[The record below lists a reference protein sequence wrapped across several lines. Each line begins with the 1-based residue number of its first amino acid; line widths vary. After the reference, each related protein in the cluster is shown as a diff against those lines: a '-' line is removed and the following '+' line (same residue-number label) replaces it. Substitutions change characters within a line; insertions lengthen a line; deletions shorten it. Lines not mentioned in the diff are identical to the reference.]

1 MSGLI
6 YGRKS
11 LKASAGLL
19 AALCL
24 LAVLSA
30 SFASD
35 TAVASPSATYQPPP
49 IRFDLALE
57 SRPESP
63 GSILPSWSLTIRNVG
78 IDGHQVAVR
87 DIKVRISPLQ
97 DESCGE
103 LSCDV
108 VEDLSLGRFDAET
121 GIWSIPELPSGGSA
135 EAIFSRDRFQ
145 VSGGESYQLLVRR
158 SGQPTTLTVTPLHLQ
173 AEIIDAEPSDR
184 PEVKYNNVVEQWYLS
199 YDDRGRNQTLHAFG
213 DAGVS
218 AETRSLGGD
227 DIPSATIVTVTPFVE
242 AIRDLVD
249 VRPGE
254 FSSAQFDV
262 RIRIELDGLELAGE
276 IQPATGNF
284 DPETLIWDLGRATAP
299 WPALDVPVRKDD
311 APSLA
316 RVPPERRCLTARV
329 VSAVPPFE
337 LDQRKLRNDVAEAC
351 LAEPKAILPDG
362 EIVLWW
368 IHDCVGVTASPCGDD
383 DELLLLAHER
393 QADDIVLPD
402 HAGEDRF
409 FAPQSLIFQVH
420 DPAGRQYDGDN
431 DSLTDG
437 TTVSWQTGR
446 KDSGALNHEG
456 VRVWYSR
463 ADLSPNIDAWSGI
476 VLTASVSGATPG
488 RVKVRF
494 DNSTAGTFFDP
505 NPSHQRSFGLS
516 RATTRHTDMF
526 FEFEKL
532 GTYVVNFQAMV
543 TRADSKVYTVAGDY
557 TFHVGPIA
565 ELAVRDGGPSSLA
578 PPEHWGYT
586 IQAVNNGPD
595 AVSSPRITLTN
606 VPQGAEV
613 ILDERW
619 PGEYLETRCVG
630 GLCDAVWTL
639 SQPLPITY
647 GPDPPTLTLVT
658 DADDAGQIRASIAN
672 NGPYTVTID
681 GETHTGTYLD
691 HITENSSGVSIRA
704 RPGAARSL
712 VVRTFH
718 DFDPSLLIWEEVDRL
733 HDWEVDRYE
742 VHWFTPPGETCQRPA
757 FDAVP
762 TATTHHPMYLD
773 VTPRAGDVKCYT
785 VRAVNLVGH
794 KTHWYTVAS
803 IGEEAPGTPRSLSVL
818 TYADPPIAVVTW
830 GPVESV
836 NGWPISKYE
845 LWTARGE
852 ETCRKPRL
860 DQAGEEVTG
869 RVHLDYSIN
878 PNELTCY
885 YVRAVNTQKV
895 PGYWSEPALTAA
907 GISDLT
913 QLTVQG
919 GAGVVEGGDAQFTI
933 SASPAPVAGDTLQV
947 QYTVSQRGNFVSG
960 GDLGQDSVIID
971 SRGRADITVPTEADD
986 TGEADGAV
994 VLTLLSGSG
1003 YALSSAR
1010 SASVAVADDDDPTV
1024 SFAEPAAGVV
1034 KENAGPHNVVIQ
1046 VEPAP
1051 HEDFPIGYTTEGDA
1065 VAGAGVNGDYTI
1077 SGSGT
1082 VMARA
1087 GQTSVVIPVQ
1097 PTDNGTSEPDES
1109 LILWLSQGDGY
1120 ALGSLQVYWLTI
1132 ADDDGPRAEFARA
1145 ESGVD
1150 EDGGTY
1156 DVVINLDPSPAG
1168 NVSINYQMGG
1178 PATRDVDYSIAGVT
1192 GPTASVSASAG
1203 ATSVTI
1209 PVNITD
1215 DSLTEGDERLELTLL
1230 SSSDYNLGAQQTHA
1244 LTIRDNDLPRVSF
1257 TAGTSNP
1264 VEGDGPLNVTVRLD
1278 QPAPSDFTLHYG
1290 VGGDATRNRD
1300 YRVDS
1305 TALVPGEATSV
1316 AIPVTIIDDGDHE
1329 PDETVVL
1336 TLRAGSR
1343 YAVGDPSEHTLTIAD
1358 DDLPLVA
1365 FAAAAASVSERAGTH
1380 RATILLDK
1388 APHEETTVKY
1398 TVGGTADEGVDFS
1411 ISGLTSGTGTVTVP
1425 ARPSRVQVPIDI
1437 VNDGDAEGEER
1448 VVLTLMGG
1456 DGYALAL
1463 PHRYEL
1469 TILDD
1474 DAPVATFTAASGEVA
1489 EGDSGSNSPHNVEVK
1504 LDRPAPDGGTLLTFS
1519 VSSPSNIGATSSDD
1533 YGVPATMTARV
1544 DPGEMI
1550 TDIPVTIVGDGDN
1563 EADEIVVL
1571 TLEPGRGYSVGS
1583 ADEYTLTIVDDDHDE
1598 NTPVASLNNPNFHG
1612 TGATQLEWWEDGGAA
1627 RPTWHVTENFT
1638 GDVIFQYVGG
1648 TATLHEDFT
1657 VERIQ
1662 GQTIE
1667 KAGDV
1672 FTVRSLESPQDFDR
1686 DTGVRWA
1693 RFIFAPIRDDRSEGR
1708 ETAIFRV
1715 LNGPGYTVGEP
1726 TELTIIIKD

>member
-1 MSGLI
+1 MTVAVVLRLVTLCLFAALVAMATSAAEPAFAAPTPASRISLDSLPSPRGSTAVSWELFVRNDPVPGHPPAAAYDVVVRITATANGQEYKLHETIRKPSSGYIDSDRGVWLIPFIPPGGVADVTIRPAAFFPRFNQDTPVRLHAEVVSHRYLASEAGNQASIETEDWYIQDANIHLFRWPGAELGVDVRSVDRIPALGTQTTFDVRAVNRAYNDPEPRVLIPSGHQIAKVWDVKIKIDLSPGLSLAPGWTAPTGTSFDAESGIWNVGLI
-6 YGRKS
+6 SGANTGTTMS
-11 LKASAGLL
+11 LPVLL
-19 AALCL
+19 AADN
-24 LAVLSA
+24 V
-30 SFASD
+30 
-35 TAVASPSATYQPPP
+35 P
-49 IRFDLALE
+49 LE
-57 SRPESP
+57 
-63 GSILPSWSLTIRNVG
+63 
-78 IDGHQVAVR
+78 Q
-87 DIKVRISPLQ
+87 
-97 DESCGE
+97 
-103 LSCDV
+103 
-108 VEDLSLGRFDAET
+108 
-121 GIWSIPELPSGGSA
+121 
-135 EAIFSRDRFQ
+135 
-145 VSGGESYQLLVRR
+145 
-158 SGQPTTLTVTPLHLQ
+158 
-173 AEIIDAEPSDR
+173 
-184 PEVKYNNVVEQWYLS
+184 
-199 YDDRGRNQTLHAFG
+199 
-213 DAGVS
+213 
-218 AETRSLGGD
+218 
-227 DIPSATIVTVTPFVE
+227 
-242 AIRDLVD
+242 
-249 VRPGE
+249 
-254 FSSAQFDV
+254 
-262 RIRIELDGLELAGE
+262 
-276 IQPATGNF
+276 
-284 DPETLIWDLGRATAP
+284 
-299 WPALDVPVRKDD
+299 
-311 APSLA
+311 
-316 RVPPERRCLTARV
+316 RCLTATV
-329 VSAVPPFE
+329 VSSTPDFK
-337 LDQRKLRNDVAEAC
+337 LDPGVLVNDFSTEC
-351 LAEPKAILPDG
+351 LGAPSHVISGG
-362 EIVLWW
+362 EIRLFEFFP
-368 IHDCVGVTASPCGDD
+368 CVGNANPPCTSGDTLELAVKGIPDFRDAQPEEFIFHIQRVDYILLNGKPRWSTSYEFDLIDSQTLLSNTVWSAAREDLTVTGLDGGPLPGPFTMDFVSTSIPDIERTDTTKYIGASFSPG
-383 DELLLLAHER
+383 
-393 QADDIVLPD
+393 
-402 HAGEDRF
+402 
-409 FAPQSLIFQVH
+409 
-420 DPAGRQYDGDN
+420 YD
-431 DSLTDG
+431 T
-437 TTVSWQTGR
+437 
-446 KDSGALNHEG
+446 AF
-456 VRVWYSR
+456 
-463 ADLSPNIDAWSGI
+463 DLD
-476 VLTASVSGATPG
+476 
-488 RVKVRF
+488 
-494 DNSTAGTFFDP
+494 
-505 NPSHQRSFGLS
+505 FGS
-516 RATTRHTDMF
+516 
-526 FEFEKL
+526 L
-532 GTYVVNFQAMV
+532 GTYVLTMDI
-543 TRADSKVYTVAGDY
+543 RATHSTEGVLDDSGVYTFY
-557 TFHVGPIA
+557 VGPIS
-565 ELAVRDGGPSSLA
+565 ELAVMDGGHSPLA
-578 PPEHWGYT
+578 EPGQTAYT
-586 IQAVNNGPD
+586 IHATNNGPD
-595 AVSSPRITLTN
+595 TAQSVVVTLTGVPQDAEAITSDGGYAEGACDAAGLCGGTWTIGEMPVSSGRTSIGKTPF
-606 VPQGAEV
+606 
-613 ILDERW
+613 
-619 PGEYLETRCVG
+619 
-630 GLCDAVWTL
+630 
-639 SQPLPITY
+639 
-647 GPDPPTLTLVT
+647 PTLTLIAPDGAST
-658 DADDAGQIRASIAN
+658 PDIQASIESTE
-672 NGPYTVTID
+672 PYTVTFD
-681 GETHTGTYLD
+681 GTVHSTDYLD
-691 HITENSSGVSIRA
+691 YIDENN
-704 RPGAARSL
+704 AATI
-712 VVRTFH
+712 V
-718 DFDPSLLIWEEVDRL
+718 
-733 HDWEVDRYE
+733 
-742 VHWFTPPGETCQRPA
+742 A
-757 FDAVP
+757 
-762 TATTHHPMYLD
+762 
-773 VTPRAGDVKCYT
+773 RAG
-785 VRAVNLVGH
+785 AG
-794 KTHWYTVAS
+794 
-803 IGEEAPGTPRSLSVL
+803 GGAPGTPRSLSVL

-836 NGWPISKYE
+836 NGWPVSEYE

-885 YVRAVNTQKV
+885 YVRAVNTQEV

-933 SASPAPVAGDTLQV
+933 SASPAPAAGDTLQV

-1077 SGSGT
+1077 SGSSNGSGT

-1097 PTDNGTSEPDES
+1097 PTDNGHSEPDES

-1150 EDGGTY
+1150 EDGGTHN
-1156 DVVINLDPSPAG
+1156 VVINLDPSPAG

-1203 ATSVTI
+1203 DSSVTI

-1215 DSLTEGDERLELTLL
+1215 DSLTEGDERLELKLL
-1230 SSSDYNLGAQQTHA
+1230 PSSDYNLGTQRTHA

-1257 TAGTSNP
+1257 AAATSNP
-1264 VEGDGPLNVTVRLD
+1264 VEGVGEHPVTVRLD
-1278 QPAPSDFTLHYG
+1278 QPAPPDGFTLRYG
-1290 VGGDATRNRD
+1290 VGGASTATRNRD
-1300 YRVDS
+1300 YSVPNTR
-1305 TALVPGEATSV
+1305 TVPGGATSIV
-1316 AIPVTIIDDGDHE
+1316 IPVDITDDGDNE

-1336 TLRAGSR
+1336 TLRAGSG
-1343 YAVGDPSEHTLTIAD
+1343 YAVGDPGEHTLTIAD
-1358 DDLPLVA
+1358 DDPPLVA
-1365 FAAAAASVSERAGTH
+1365 FAAASASVSERGGAH
-1380 RATILLDK
+1380 RATILLEPG
-1388 APHEETTVKY
+1388 PHAKITVRY
-1398 TVGGTADEGVDFS
+1398 TVDGTATEGDDFT
-1411 ISGLTSGTGTVTVP
+1411 ISDCGGDPCTAMVGQGQGR
-1425 ARPSRVQVPIDI
+1425 AAVPITI
-1437 VNDGDAEGEER
+1437 LNDGDAEGDET
-1448 VVLTLMGG
+1448 VVLTLLSG
-1456 DGYALAL
+1456 DGYDLAL
-1463 PHRYEL
+1463 PVRYEL
-1469 TILDD
+1469 TIKDD

-1489 EGDSGSNSPHNVEVK
+1489 EGDSGSSSPHSVKVK
-1504 LDRPAPDGGTLLTFS
+1504 LDRPAPAGGTLLTFS

-1693 RFIFAPIRDDRSEGR
+1693 RFIFVPIRDDRAEGR